1 MEIKQIVEMQVK
13 SDEVNGF
20 PVKFSGLNERYD
32 QLTKDLV
39 GLIGEVGEFANIVKK
54 INIKLARPDEY
65 ELDFGAAE
73 GSLREELVDSL
84 LYVFRISAMLEFDLE
99 EAVLKKIRLN
109 STRYAKLR
117 RG

>member
-1 MEIKQIVEMQVK
+1 MQVK

-109 STRYAKLR
+109 STRYAK
-117 RG
+117 